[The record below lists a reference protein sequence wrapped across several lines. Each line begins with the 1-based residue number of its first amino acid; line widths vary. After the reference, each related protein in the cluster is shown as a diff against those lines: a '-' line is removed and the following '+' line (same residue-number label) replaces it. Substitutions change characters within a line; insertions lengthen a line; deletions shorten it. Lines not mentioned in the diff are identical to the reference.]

1 MDMNMNPDEIR
12 HVECLY
18 DVECVSCNQ
27 NDSVMACV
35 RDITDTST
43 YTSTGHAGGLA
54 AAMVEVRLGLY
65 G

>member
-1 MDMNMNPDEIR
+1 MLD
-12 HVECLY
+12 VFY

-27 NDSVMACV
+27 IDSVMACV
-35 RDITDTST
+35 RGMTDTST
-43 YTSTGHAGGLA
+43 YTSTGHADGLA